1 MGVRAVKYGVIQ
13 ATSGREWVGYDGL
26 LSHA

>member
-1 MGVRAVKYGVIQ
+1 MGVGAVKNGVIR